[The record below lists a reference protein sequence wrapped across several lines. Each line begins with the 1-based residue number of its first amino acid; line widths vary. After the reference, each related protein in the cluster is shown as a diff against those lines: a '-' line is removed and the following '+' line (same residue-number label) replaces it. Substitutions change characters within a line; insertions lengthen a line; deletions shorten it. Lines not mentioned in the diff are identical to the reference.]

1 MLALL
6 GLLWLL
12 VLLTPGREVAT
23 AATGLS
29 RVTVFGDSAATSM
42 AYDPE
47 ARRILGRGIDLRLE
61 VAACRRVGDLS
72 CPYDGERPPNV
83 IERAATLGPELGR
96 VVVVIVGYNDYEARY
111 AQHIED
117 ALATFRRAGVE
128 RVLWAT
134 LRAERQSYLTMNEAI
149 LAAARRSPAMT
160 VLDWNELSRGRPD
173 WIQEDGIHLTD
184 LGAQAMARMISDT
197 LVALGDAPRIPSAVS
212 VVSRPS
218 TVGRLRKA
226 ITVRLR
232 ASGGAGVYRWTH
244 AGGTLPRGLKL
255 RVDGRIVGVP
265 TRAGTFRLRVRAIDR
280 AGASGSRMV
289 TVRIVA

>member
-1 MLALL
+1 
-6 GLLWLL
+6 
-12 VLLTPGREVAT
+12 
-23 AATGLS
+23 
-29 RVTVFGDSAATSM
+29 M

-83 IERAATLGPELGR
+83 IERATTLGPELGR

-111 AQHIED
+111 AQHIEG

-149 LAAARRSPAMT
+149 LAAARRSSVMT

-197 LVALGDAPRIPSAVS
+197 LVALGEVPRTPSAVS
-212 VVSRPS
+212 VISRPS
-218 TVGRLRKA
+218 TVGRLHRPFA
-226 ITVRLR
+226 VRLR
-232 ASGGAGVYRWTH
+232 ASGGAGIYRWTP

-280 AGASGSRMV
+280 AGAAGIRLV
-289 TVRIVA
+289 TIRIVA

>member
-1 MLALL
+1 M
-6 GLLWLL
+6 LL
-12 VLLTPGREVAT
+12 VLLAAGRGDA
-23 AATGLS
+23 AATTGPT

-83 IERAATLGPELGR
+83 IDRATTLGSELGR

-149 LAAARRSPAMT
+149 LTAARRSPAMT

-184 LGAQAMARMISDT
+184 LGAQAMARMISDV
-197 LVALGDAPRIPSAVS
+197 LVALGEAPRIPSAVS
-212 VVSRPS
+212 VAPRPPA
-218 TVGRLRKA
+218 VGRLRKPFA
-226 ITVRLR
+226 VRLR
-232 ASGGAGVYRWTH
+232 ASGGAGTYRWTF

-255 RVDGRIVGVP
+255 GVGGRIVGIP
-265 TRAGTFRLRVRAIDR
+265 IRAGTFRLRVRAVDR

-289 TVRIVA
+289 TIRIVA